1 MKTHEEIA
9 EYYKEEMIM
18 LGNCANCNANHMC
31 FRKGKSC
38 VPVQQDEILNLYD
51 EKERR
56 IMTAAAYVEGTYYMK
71 YTRLQETA
79 AFAKRMKYKKIGLGF
94 CMGIRDEA
102 KLFARYFSQ
111 EGFEVHSVC
120 CKNCGINKDILGL
133 KRVNKDAP
141 FEAMCNPK
149 AQAKILSEAGC
160 ELFVS
165 AGLCVGHDAL
175 FAASCKGP
183 VTTLAVKDRVLGNN
197 PMSVV
202 YSGYWKG
209 KLGLTD

>member
-1 MKTHEEIA
+1 
-9 EYYKEEMIM
+9 M
-18 LGNCANCNANHMC
+18 LGDCANCNANHMC
-31 FRKGKSC
+31 FKKCKGC
-38 VPVQQDEILNLYD
+38 VPVEQEQVLGLYSEE
-51 EKERR
+51 EKQ
-56 IMTAAAYVEGTYYMK
+56 IMQAAAYVEGTYYMK

-79 AFAKRMKYKKIGLGF
+79 AFAKKMKYKKIGLGF

-102 KLFARYFSQ
+102 KLFARYLSQ

-120 CKNCGINKDILGL
+120 CKNCGVNKDVLHL

-149 AQAKILSEAGC
+149 GQAKALSEAGC

-175 FAASCKGP
+175 FAAACEGP